1 VDGECKLWASERV
14 GEGDTGDPSFEWAED
29 SSVSLVSPV
38 YVDVPPCSADP
49 TLLAT
54 LDVLPLCSGSE
65 AVEEVTFFIDE
76 LLAVEVLTLFGPRT
90 LPSFAYSQTRPRL
103 MHRLQAG

>member
-1 VDGECKLWASERV
+1 MRASARV
-14 GEGDTGDPSFEWAED
+14 GEGDTGDPSLEWVAD

-38 YVDVPPCSADP
+38 YVDAPLCSADP

-65 AVEEVTFFIDE
+65 VVEEVVFFSDE
-76 LLAVEVLTLFGPRT
+76 LPVVEVLTLFGPRT
-90 LPSFAYSQTRPRL
+90 LPSFAYSHTKPRL
-103 MHRLQAG
+103 IHRLQAG